1 MFKNRFIII
10 LAVVALLLVAAVAG
24 WKTLSAKAS
33 VDRSFH
39 IPQTSNYQPVDRSF
53 HTPQSSNYQPA
64 DRSFH
69 TPQSS
74 NYAPVDRSFHT
85 PQTSDY
91 TAANS
96 SIGVD
101 LSQIS
106 KFTAANCGN
115 AYQSSHY
122 YEYGPLGCATGLAS
136 PKSLVQPLGGALVQD
151 SSR

>member
-24 WKTLSAKAS
+24 WRTLSAKAS
-33 VDRSFH
+33 
-39 IPQTSNYQPVDRSF
+39 VDRSF
-53 HTPQSSNYQPA
+53 HTPQSSNYQPV

-91 TAANS
+91 TAANP